1 MLASISPE
9 RWKAIQPLI
18 DRALDTAPAERS
30 AFYER
35 ACGGGLIT
43 RGELERL
50 VGDCERPDTALDM
63 PLPERFPTLFEHEFS
78 HVLAELDERFR
89 IDRVLGRGGM
99 ATVYLARDLRHER
112 DVAIKVLHPDLAAV
126 LGAGRFLTE
135 IRVTARL
142 HDPHIL
148 PLFDSGQVDGTLYYV
163 MPYVGGETLR
173 ARLERELQ
181 LPLVDALGIARAV
194 LAALD
199 CAHRQGVIHRDIKP
213 ENILLAN
220 GQVFVLDFG
229 ISRAV
234 STAGGARITQPGI
247 TLGTPQ
253 YMSPEQASGRHDV
266 DGRTDVY
273 ALAAVLYEML
283 AGEAPFTGP
292 TAQAVIAKMMSSEPP
307 SVRRMRPSI
316 PGSLDRAIRKALA
329 AVPADRFA
337 SAGDLARALAL
348 DETSAEAPSVAVR
361 HRRRWPFMAAGALAL
376 TAAAAFTISRV
387 RNQDP
392 PLVDRRVLVVP
403 FENRTGVRAHEA
415 LGAIAATNLMR
426 QLKAE
431 HLAEPVN
438 LRGSGDVAREPDGR
452 DVSVLARHFGASRIL
467 RGSYYKQGDSLR
479 FEPEILDSRTGDPA
493 ETIPSVVVPADASAD
508 ALEPLRQRVLAV
520 FAVLADKTFDA
531 WRVSSHPTTY
541 DAYLEYAAARRT
553 GTATDR
559 AAADSHLARATL
571 LDSTFTLP
579 LVWLMWDRGCE
590 VTDSVV
596 NRLGPRLDR
605 LPVYDRG
612 VVSMYH
618 ASCHGLRD
626 VEYRA
631 AREVYDSAAASGR
644 AAVLFA
650 FTARHNN
657 HMSEAVAAME
667 KLDSVQYGKSQMYWG
682 NRLIPYHLLG
692 KYELELSTANQA
704 LRYFPDNWEFMA
716 MRGRA
721 LAALGRVDE
730 LRPLLDSMK
739 SIPLNAAQVG
749 TPTGW
754 MGYIARE
761 LRVHGHPNEARAL
774 SDTVLAWF
782 RARPAP
788 TDPQVREDFA
798 RALYDAGRWEQAGT
812 EVRQLLRADP
822 TNMGLR
828 SLAGAVAARLGDR
841 RTVDRTDAWLAS
853 LKRPYLNGDNTF
865 ERARLAAILGER
877 DLGERVRANNLF
889 LQALDDGFAI
899 FQRVG
904 PHEDPDFDSIRD
916 MSAYK
921 LLYRDKN

>member
-1 MLASISPE
+1 MAPAMSASISPE

-35 ACGGGLIT
+35 VCGGDAIT

-50 VGDCERPDTALDM
+50 VGECERPDIALDM
-63 PLPERFPTLFEHEFS
+63 PLPERFPTLFEHES
-78 HVLAELDERFR
+78 SLVLPGLDERFR
-89 IDRVLGRGGM
+89 IDRVLGGGGM

-112 DVAIKVLHPDLAAV
+112 EVAIKVLHPDLAAV
-126 LGAGRFLTE
+126 LGADRFLTE

-142 HDPHIL
+142 HDRHIL
-148 PLFDSGQVDGTLYYV
+148 PLFDSGQADGTLYYV

-173 ARLERELQ
+173 ARLDRELQ
-181 LPLVDALGIARAV
+181 LPLVDALGIARDV
-194 LAALD
+194 VAALD

-213 ENILLAN
+213 ENILLAD
-220 GQVFVLDFG
+220 GQAFVLDFG

-234 STAGGARITQPGI
+234 STAGGERITQPGI
-247 TLGTPQ
+247 ALGTPQ
-253 YMSPEQASGRHDV
+253 YMSPEQASGRRDV
-266 DGRTDVY
+266 DVRTDVY
-273 ALAAVLYEML
+273 ALGAVLYEML

-307 SVRRMRPSI
+307 SVRRMRPTI
-316 PGSLDRAIRKALA
+316 PESLDRVIRKALA
-329 AVPADRFA
+329 PVPADRFA
-337 SAGDLARALAL
+337 SAGELARALSM
-348 DETSAEAPSVAVR
+348 DDTSAESPSVATR
-361 HRRRWPFMAAGALAL
+361 PRRRWPFLAGALVLAIVA
-376 TAAAAFTISRV
+376 TFAISRL

-403 FENRTGVRAHEA
+403 FENRTGLRAHEA
-415 LGAIAATNLMR
+415 LGAAAAADLTR
-426 QLKAE
+426 QLTAAR
-431 HLAEPVN
+431 LAEPVN
-438 LRGSGDVAREPDGR
+438 LRESGDVARDADGR
-452 DVSVLARHFGASRIL
+452 ALGVLARRIGASRIL

-479 FEPEILDSRTGDPA
+479 FEPQLLDSWNGDLA
-493 ETIPSVVVPADASAD
+493 ETIPPVVVPADAPSA
-508 ALEPLRQRVLAV
+508 ALESLSQHVLAV
-520 FAVLADKTFDA
+520 FAVLTDRTFDA
-531 WRVSSHPTTY
+531 WRVASHPATY

-559 AAADSHLARATL
+559 VAADYHLARATR

-605 LPVYDRG
+605 LPVFDRG
-612 VVSMYH
+612 VISMYH

-626 VEYRA
+626 VEYHA
-631 AREVYDSAAASGR
+631 AREVYDSAPASGR

-657 HMSEAVAAME
+657 HISEAVAAME
-667 KLDSVQYGKSQMYWG
+667 KLDSVQYGTSQMYWG

-716 MRGRA
+716 MKGRA

-761 LRVHGHPNEARAL
+761 LRVHGHPNEARAV

-782 RARPAP
+782 RARPPP
-788 TDPQVREDFA
+788 TDPEVREELA
-798 RALYDAGRWEQAGT
+798 RALYDAGRWEQAGK

-822 TNMGLR
+822 TNIGLR

-877 DLGERVRANNLF
+877 VRANDLF

-904 PHEDPDFDSIRD
+904 PHEDPDFDSIRE

-921 LLYRDKN
+921 LLYRDKD